1 MLSALLNSKKGYIM
15 TFMAACKNFFG
26 FKPGQTLSEFS
37 AEIKALTPADRAELT
52 PGLETALNV
61 KIDT

>member
-1 MLSALLNSKKGYIM
+1 M